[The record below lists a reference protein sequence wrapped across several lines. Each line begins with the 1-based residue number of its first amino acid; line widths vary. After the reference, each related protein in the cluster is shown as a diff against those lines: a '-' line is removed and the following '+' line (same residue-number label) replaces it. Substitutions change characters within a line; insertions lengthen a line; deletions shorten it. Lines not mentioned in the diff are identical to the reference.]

1 MPLAVGLAAKSDVAN
16 LSSRSHDLRFVPDTF
31 GKRIPGLM
39 LPTFMVIGAA
49 KAGTTALYWY
59 FAEHPQV
66 FMSQVKETNY
76 FAYGLDERGQLVYGN
91 SDIHHFPVKS
101 FAEYEQLFARTGRA
115 TAVGEVSPLYLESP
129 LAAGRIRSRLPET
142 TIICCIRHPIDR
154 AYSDYLMY
162 LRNRGRTLDPSRD
175 LSAGSAWL
183 QPDSHWMRIGC
194 YYRQLARYFEAFPRQ
209 QLHVFLYEDLKQDP
223 LQVIQQLYRLVGVD
237 PEFTPDLQ
245 TPHNVGGI
253 PASRLVESLFKTQL
267 TRTLQPWI
275 PKRVGNWVKSIRTRN
290 MREAPPIPHDLR
302 QKLTNH
308 FRDDICRTSELI
320 GRNLDHWLE

>member
-1 MPLAVGLAAKSDVAN
+1 MHVAN
-16 LSSRSHDLRFVPDTF
+16 LSSRSHDLRSVCDPL
-31 GKRIPGLM
+31 GKRILGLM

-76 FAYGLDERGQLVYGN
+76 FAYGLDEAGQLLYGN

-101 FAEYEQLFARTGRA
+101 FVEYERLFARAGRA

-129 LAAGRIRSRLPET
+129 QAAGRIRSRLPET
-142 TIICCIRHPIDR
+142 TIICCLRNPIDR

-162 LRNRGRTLDPSRD
+162 LRNRGRRFDPSRE
-175 LSAGSAWL
+175 LTAASGWL

-194 YYRQLARYFEAFPRQ
+194 YYSQLARYFDVFPRH
-209 QLHVFLYEDLKQDP
+209 QLHVFLFEELKRDP
-223 LQVIQQLYRLVGVD
+223 LQVIQQLYGLVGVD
-237 PEFTPDLQ
+237 PEFKPDLQ
-245 TPHNVGGI
+245 TPHNIGGM
-253 PASRLVESLFKTQL
+253 PASRLVESLFKTRL
-267 TRTLQPWI
+267 TRTVQPWI
-275 PKRVGNWVKSIRTRN
+275 PKRAANWVKWIRTRN
-290 MREAPPIPHDLR
+290 MLEAPPLPHDLR
-302 QKLTNH
+302 QELTSH

-320 GRNLDHWLE
+320 GRNLDHWLK